1 MEIENVEVL
10 EEEQQPYSNDDL
22 YNISSWGAD
31 LTFRELI
38 QMYAEGDLVKPE
50 LQRKYVWTKDEASRF
65 IDSILLGLPV
75 PSIFLAVDDDERR
88 LIVDGYQRIMSVRD
102 YLRGVFTSDEKLF
115 RLSDKEIINSRWRG
129 KSFEDLGDEEKR
141 RIRNT
146 TIHAI
151 IFEQKYPNNDT
162 GMYQIFERIN
172 TSGKTLKPQEI
183 RNCVYQGS
191 FNELLFELN
200 RTPVWRTIIGSEK
213 EDSRM
218 YDMELIL
225 RFFAICDIKESDEFQ
240 ENQINLTKFL
250 NVYMGKNKHLD
261 SDASIIL
268 KERFL
273 YVMDIA
279 EKSFGQ
285 SVFRRYNEKSEKF
298 AKSIHPI
305 TFEAISVSI
314 YFAHKEGFDF
324 SSISDYS
331 ARYYDLLQN
340 DAFIDATSIRT
351 TNVENIKLRIQIAL
365 KMLFGIEYD
374 WGN

>member
-1 MEIENVEVL
+1 MKIENVEVL

-88 LIVDGYQRIMSVRD
+88 LIVDGYQRIMSVSD
-102 YLRGVFTSDEKLF
+102 YLGGVFTSDEKLF

-129 KSFEDLGDEEKR
+129 KSFEGLGDEEKR

-191 FNELLFELN
+191 FNKLLFELN
-200 RTPVWRTIIGSEK
+200 RTPVWRKIIRSEK

-225 RFFAICDIKESDEFQ
+225 RFFAICDIKESDEFK

-250 NVYMGKNKHLD
+250 NVYMGKNKHLN
-261 SDASIIL
+261 SGASIIL

-285 SVFRRYNEKSEKF
+285 SVFRRYNEKTEKF

-331 ARYYDLLQN
+331 ERYYDLLRN

>member
-1 MEIENVEVL
+1 METENFEVL

-38 QMYAEGDLVKPE
+38 QMYDEGDLIKPE

-88 LIVDGYQRIMSVRD
+88 LIVDGYQRIMSARD
-102 YLRGVFTSDEKLF
+102 YVRGVFTSDEKLF

-129 KSFEDLGDEEKR
+129 KSFEELEAEEKR
-141 RIRNT
+141 RIRTT

-200 RTPVWRTIIGSEK
+200 RLSVWRTIVGSEK
-213 EDSRM
+213 EDPRM

-225 RFFAICDIKESDEFQ
+225 RFFAICDIKNSDEFQ
-240 ENQINLTKFL
+240 EKQINLTKFL
-250 NVYMGKNKHLD
+250 NVYMGKNKNLNDD
-261 SDASIIL
+261 SSTAL
-268 KERFL
+268 KNRFL
-273 YVMDIA
+273 CVMTIA
-279 EKSFGQ
+279 RELFGQ
-285 SVFRRYNEKSEKF
+285 SVFRRYNEKTSKF

-314 YFAHKEGFDF
+314 YFAHKEGYDF
-324 SSISDYS
+324 NSIDNYS
-331 ARYYDLLQN
+331 ERYHELLQN
-340 DAFIDATSIRT
+340 DAFIDATSVRT
-351 TNVENIKLRIQIAL
+351 TNVENIKQRIKIAL
-365 KMLFGIEYD
+365 KILFGMEYD